1 MSTRNPMN
9 DRYQTDGPKGQT
21 KRSASSLKPKSKA
34 ASSVYVK
41 STQKTPQEKK
51 AAQKAARQK
60 QAELDRKYYNPPTAQ
75 YKKYKRIWWG
85 MLGGAIVCTLVAMGA
100 GSWWPDNPNMTWCF
114 LIPAYALIIGA
125 LWFDFAKVRKVRR
138 EYQMEMLKKHPK
150 EAKKHPTTAAK
161 NKIDAAKEAE
171 REAAKAEKKR
181 FGHSF
186 IRKAKPE
193 ETAEGEKK
201 PE

>member
-1 MSTRNPMN
+1 MN

-21 KRSASSLKPKSKA
+21 KKSASSLKPKAKA

-41 STQKTPQEKK
+41 SATKTPQEKK
-51 AAQKAARQK
+51 AAQKAQRQK

-75 YKKYKRIWWG
+75 YKTYKRIWWC
-85 MLGGAIVCTLVAMGA
+85 MLGGAIVLTLLAMG
-100 GSWWPDNPNMTWCF
+100 GTTWWPDNETITWVF

-125 LWFDFAKVRKVRR
+125 LWFDFAKIRKIRR

-161 NKIDAAKEAE
+161 NKADAAKEAE
-171 REAAKAEKKR
+171 REAAKSEKKR

-186 IRKAKPE
+186 RKAKPE
-193 ETAEGEKK
+193 EASEKESK
-201 PE
+201 

>member
-1 MSTRNPMN
+1 MWALHSVLPYRVRKPTESIR
-9 DRYQTDGPKGQT
+9 
-21 KRSASSLKPKSKA
+21 ASCSPLALP
-34 ASSVYVK
+34 
-41 STQKTPQEKK
+41 
-51 AAQKAARQK
+51 
-60 QAELDRKYYNPPTAQ
+60 LN
-75 YKKYKRIWWG
+75 
-85 MLGGAIVCTLVAMGA
+85 TLAY
-100 GSWWPDNPNMTWCF
+100 
-114 LIPAYALIIGA
+114 LYALIIGA

-201 PE
+201 SE

>member
-1 MSTRNPMN
+1 MN

-21 KRSASSLKPKSKA
+21 KKSASSLKPKAKA

-41 STQKTPQEKK
+41 SATKTPQEKK
-51 AAQKAARQK
+51 AAQKAQRQK

-75 YKKYKRIWWG
+75 YKTYKRIWWC
-85 MLGGAIVCTLVAMGA
+85 MLGGAIVLTLLAMG
-100 GSWWPDNPNMTWCF
+100 GTTWWPDNETITWVF

-125 LWFDFAKVRKVRR
+125 LWFDFAKIRKVRR

-161 NKIDAAKEAE
+161 NKADAAKEAE
-171 REAAKAEKKR
+171 REAAKSEKKR

-186 IRKAKPE
+186 RKAKPE
-193 ETAEGEKK
+193 EASEKESK
-201 PE
+201 

>member
-1 MSTRNPMN
+1 MN

-21 KRSASSLKPKSKA
+21 KKSASSLKPKSKA
-34 ASSVYVK
+34 AASVYTK
-41 STQKTPQEKK
+41 SATKTPQEKK
-51 AAQKAARQK
+51 AAQKAQRQK

-75 YKKYKRIWWG
+75 YKTYKRIWWC
-85 MLGGAIVCTLVAMGA
+85 MLGGAIVLTLLAMA
-100 GSWWPDNPNMTWCF
+100 GTSLWPDNDVMTWAC
-114 LIPAYALIIGA
+114 LIPAYGLIIGA
-125 LWFDFAKVRKVRR
+125 LWFDFAKIRKVRR

-161 NKIDAAKEAE
+161 NKADAAKEAE

-186 IRKAKPE
+186 LRKSKSEDASE
-193 ETAEGEKK
+193 ESK
-201 PE
+201 

>member
-1 MSTRNPMN
+1 MPWIYQVFSRRKYPYEHTKPDERPLS
-9 DRYQTDGPKGQT
+9 DRRTEGPDQEIC
-21 KRSASSLKPKSKA
+21 SSLKPKSKA

-100 GSWWPDNPNMTWCF
+100 GSWWPDNPTMS
-114 LIPAYALIIGA
+114 GA
-125 LWFDFAKVRKVRR
+125 
-138 EYQMEMLKKHPK
+138 
-150 EAKKHPTTAAK
+150 
-161 NKIDAAKEAE
+161 
-171 REAAKAEKKR
+171 
-181 FGHSF
+181 S
-186 IRKAKPE
+186 
-193 ETAEGEKK
+193 
-201 PE
+201 

>member
-1 MSTRNPMN
+1 
-9 DRYQTDGPKGQT
+9 
-21 KRSASSLKPKSKA
+21 
-34 ASSVYVK
+34 
-41 STQKTPQEKK
+41 
-51 AAQKAARQK
+51 
-60 QAELDRKYYNPPTAQ
+60 
-75 YKKYKRIWWG
+75 

-100 GSWWPDNPNMTWCF
+100 GSWWPDNPTMTWCF

-138 EYQMEMLKKHPK
+138 EYQMEMLKKRPK

-201 PE
+201 SE